1 MTHPTTM
8 SAWCSK
14 SSGKSPIERKTP
26 YLEVVATH
34 SDKKQGGIRKRFATF
49 KEGIPKLI
57 DGRAHMPTLE
67 REKERE
73 RERARALAS
82 RFLLHTRK

>member
-1 MTHPTTM
+1 M

-34 SDKKQGGIRKRFATF
+34 SDMKQGGIRKRCATF

-57 DGRAHMPTLE
+57 DGRAHVPTLE

-73 RERARALAS
+73 
-82 RFLLHTRK
+82 K

>member
-34 SDKKQGGIRKRFATF
+34 SDKKQGGIRKRLATF

-57 DGRAHMPTLE
+57 DRRAHVPTLE
-67 REKERE
+67 SERKREK
-73 RERARALAS
+73 
-82 RFLLHTRK
+82 